1 MVDTMA
7 RVAKML
13 GNSGVT
19 LQHVHDTLVAEG
31 MSEYDIFLT
40 CKGAAM
46 LWPHVAEAI
55 ADACPD
61 TLPQGS

>member
-1 MVDTMA
+1 MLDNMA

-13 GNSGVT
+13 GNSGIT

-31 MSEYDIFLT
+31 VSEYDIFLT

-46 LWPHVAEAI
+46 LYPHVAQVVREESIPPTERA
-55 ADACPD
+55 
-61 TLPQGS
+61 